1 VVTTF
6 AEPCLETNLGDPTL
20 KQLPLQPLH
29 EKAGAK
35 FGGFAGWD
43 MPITYPLGVLKEHL
57 HTREK
62 AGLFDISHM
71 QLFELTGKNADAAL
85 AEICPVDTSTI
96 DVGESKYTLLL
107 NESAGIIDDLIV
119 TRYAPDRWII
129 VANASR
135 AAVDGAHIAGIA
147 ARHECKFE
155 ALDRVFLAIQGPA
168 AVAAAKDCGIDGTG
182 LTFMHGK
189 ETGGMIITRS
199 GYTGEDGLEIAVPID
214 AAMALAEKLLAHPDL
229 EWIGLAARDSLRLEA
244 GLCLYGN
251 DMDEATT
258 PVDASLMWAIPKA
271 LRQTGTFHGSK
282 ALRNA
287 LETGAKRKRVGLK
300 PEGRMPVR
308 GGALLFDANGNEVG
322 VVTSGGF
329 GPSVNHPVA
338 MGYVALPEL
347 ESQAQIFADVRG
359 TKIPVAVSPLPFSPH
374 RYVKG

>member
-1 VVTTF
+1 MGDQ
-6 AEPCLETNLGDPTL
+6 NL
-20 KQLPLQPLH
+20 KRLPLQSLH

-71 QLFELTGKNADAAL
+71 QLFELVGAHADAAL
-85 AEICPVDTSTI
+85 AEACPVDTTTI
-96 DVGESKYTLLL
+96 DTGESKYTLLL
-107 NESAGIIDDLIV
+107 NENAGIIDDLIV

-155 ALDRVFLAIQGPA
+155 ALNRVFLAIQGPL
-168 AVAAAKDCGIDGTG
+168 AVAAAKVCGIDATD

-189 ETGGMIITRS
+189 ESGGMIVTRS
-199 GYTGEDGLEIAVPID
+199 GYTGEDGLEIAVPV
-214 AAMALAEKLLAHPDL
+214 AAATDLAEKLIAHPDV

-251 DMDEATT
+251 DMDETTT
-258 PVDASLMWAIPKA
+258 PVDAALMWAIPKA
-271 LRQTGTFHGSK
+271 LRQTGTFHGAK
-282 ALRNA
+282 ALRTA

-308 GGALLFDANGNEVG
+308 GGAILFDAADKEIG

-329 GPSVNHPVA
+329 GPSVGHPVA
-338 MGYVALPEL
+338 MVYVALPEL
-347 ESQAQIFADVRG
+347 DTRFQIFADVRG
-359 TKIPVAVSPLPFSPH
+359 TKVPVAVSPLPFSPH